1 MNPKIK
7 LIFLIIFSI
16 STVFIRNLAI
26 ILPLFLSIILI
37 VFLLKLQSK
46 LFEWIKPILL
56 ICIFIIFLQTF
67 TYVPIKF
74 SLEGMIFGI
83 TISMRLLTLL
93 TVVFT
98 FTFTTSP
105 REILEAFS
113 FLPHEIAIMLMLSLR
128 FIPLVKDEV
137 AKIINAQ
144 KSRGLNFRS
153 VNFFKTYFP
162 ILVPLFV
169 KTLEGSNH
177 LALAMESRG
186 FEVK

>member
-1 MNPKIK
+1 M
-7 LIFLIIFSI
+7 
-16 STVFIRNLAI
+16 V
-26 ILPLFLSIILI
+26 
-37 VFLLKLQSK
+37 
-46 LFEWIKPILL
+46 
-56 ICIFIIFLQTF
+56 
-67 TYVPIKF
+67 
-74 SLEGMIFGI
+74 FGI

-93 TVVFT
+93 IVIFT

-105 REILEAFS
+105 REILKVFS
-113 FLPHEIAIMLMLSLR
+113 FLPYEIAIMLMLSFR
-128 FIPLVKDEV
+128 FVPLVKDEV